1 MQFYS
6 IFVFCSNT
14 ILIDHVSHSTDD
26 NDELSDE
33 DKKVWNESDKN
44 CVFDLAKTKPL
55 FASILDK
62 LNWNIL

>member
-1 MQFYS
+1 MFYLS
-6 IFVFCSNT
+6 FAFGSNA
-14 ILIDHVSHSTDD
+14 ILIDYVSHNTDD

-55 FASILDK
+55 FASTLGK